1 MDSATL
7 LTLLL
12 IWGVN
17 AAAIIVIIRIQA
29 LVNKEEH
36 SIEPDLEMTEYA
48 YSDGQWV
55 RL

>member
-1 MDSATL
+1 MDSATFL
-7 LTLLL
+7 ALLL
-12 IWGVN
+12 IWGMN

-29 LVNKEEH
+29 LVNKDERG
-36 SIEPDLEMTEYA
+36 IEPDLEMTEYA